1 MLSRA
6 ADCAYWMSRYIERAE
21 NVARFIDVNHE
32 LLVDPPPGFT
42 EQWGPLVSVSG
53 DKKTFYAHYE
63 EPTRENVIHF
73 LTFDEKYPNSIYSC
87 LRAARENARSVREII
102 SSEMWEQINQS
113 YLMVQRV
120 SGADHQLDAP
130 WHFFREIKL
139 ACHLFEGITAATMSH
154 GEPWHFIR
162 MGGMLERADKTT
174 RMLDVKYF
182 LLLPSVG
189 DIGSAFDDTQWAAV
203 LRSVSAFEMYRKRY
217 GEITPGEVVEFLLL
231 DRDFPRS
238 VHFCMLE
245 ALESLRLITGSASGT
260 YTNPA
265 ERRLGQLTAEL
276 DYTDAQE
283 LVDRGLHEY
292 LDNMQSRLNQI
303 DSSVFD
309 TFFALRPAESAGQG
323 QTQSI

>member
-1 MLSRA
+1 MSMQPMLSRA
-6 ADCAYWMSRYIERAE
+6 ADCVYWMSRYIERAE

-32 LLVDPPPGFT
+32 LQVDPPPGFA
-42 EQWGPLVSVSG
+42 EQWEPLVSISG
-53 DKKTFYAHYE
+53 EKQVFYARYA
-63 EPTRENVIHF
+63 EPTRENVIQF
-73 LTFDEKYPNSIYSC
+73 FTFDEKYPNSIYSC

-102 SSEMWEQINQS
+102 SSEMWEQINRA
-113 YLMVQRV
+113 YLMVQQV
-120 SGADHQLDAP
+120 SGTGRNLDSP

-182 LLLPSVG
+182 LLLPSIGDVG
-189 DIGSAFDDTQWAAV
+189 TAIDDTQWAAV

-217 GEITPGEVVEFLLL
+217 GEITPGEIVEFLLL

-238 VHFCMLE
+238 VHFCVME
-245 ALESLRLITGSASGT
+245 ALASLRRITGSAYGT
-260 YTNPA
+260 FSNSA

-276 DYTDAQE
+276 DYTSAQE
-283 LVDRGLHEY
+283 LVDHGLHEY
-292 LDNMQSRLNQI
+292 LDNTQLRLNDVGNCI
-303 DSSVFD
+303 FD
-309 TFFALRPAESAGQG
+309 TFFALRPVESAG
-323 QTQSI
+323 